1 MRFQDVWNIWGGAKR
16 CETSLWTR
24 GPAPVLES
32 GTAPGKNGQLHIFNL
47 FPFVKTKQLPLPP
60 PLPTHEKRGH
70 VVGFVFPFHAPDQHH
85 CYHQNWPASLSASAL
100 SSISTKEH
108 QHLSSI
114 IITMISITL
123 FTIVSMSSISC
134 GAGLSF
140 GVAIP
145 SPSSRV

>member
-1 MRFQDVWNIWGGAKR
+1 MFGTFEAERSDVKLVYGLVDQPQFWN
-16 CETSLWTR
+16 
-24 GPAPVLES
+24 PVQHQVRMVS
-32 GTAPGKNGQLHIFNL
+32 YTFSIC
-47 FPFVKTKQLPLPP
+47 FVKMKQLPPQP
-60 PLPTHEKRGH
+60 PLPSHEKRGH

-85 CYHQNWPASLSASAL
+85 CHHQHQKASAL
-100 SSISTKEH
+100 SSITVSINTEQH
-108 QHLSSI
+108 QHQRASALNSI
-114 IITMISITL
+114 STMISITL

>member
-24 GPAPVLES
+24 GPAPVLEPS
-32 GTAPGKNGQLHIFNL
+32 TAPGKNGQLHIFNL
-47 FPFVKTKQLPLPP
+47 FPFVKTKQLPPQP
-60 PLPTHEKRGH
+60 PLPNHEKRDH

-85 CYHQNWPASLSASAL
+85 YQHQHWAGSASK
-100 SSISTKEH
+100 SISTKQHHCQH

-145 SPSSRV
+145 SPSSLV